1 MYVFLVVRPVDDF
14 SSIPFC
20 PHLPPTPNAKSAV
33 RGGRGLATGT
43 DAGKLTNRP
52 SSVSARTDDCSVS
65 GFCSGYSGYMFFKAS
80 FFFLFGN
87 DIENPTAP
95 AES

>member
-1 MYVFLVVRPVDDF
+1 M
-14 SSIPFC
+14 ST
-20 PHLPPTPNAKSAV
+20 PPAYAERQIRSE
-33 RGGRGLATGT
+33 GGEGSRNGT
-43 DAGKLTNRP
+43 DAGKSTNRP

-65 GFCSGYSGYMFFKAS
+65 GFCSGYSGYLFFKAS

-95 AES
+95 AESDSGEETMAGCGKKRVKG